1 MNKVI
6 YIENEEPVTFCHV
19 SPEVFQHL
27 GEWFGILG
35 QPIIRAIIINPD
47 TKEKQIERFP
57 PLFWVHQLGK
67 RRNQH
72 TCDTVIMEATTI
84 IITMVITIHQYQYC
98 FPKQALFID

>member
-6 YIENEEPVTFCHV
+6 YIPRMKNQSLLSCIAR
-19 SPEVFQHL
+19 VFQHL
-27 GEWFGILG
+27 GEWFGILD

-72 TCDTVIMEATTI
+72 TCDT
-84 IITMVITIHQYQYC
+84 
-98 FPKQALFID
+98 PS